1 MVITLFCRNDGKPR
15 VQVQCFPLYSMPLA
29 VGRTKVDFFSLDV
42 EGAEESVLESIPMDK
57 VDIEL
62 FVIEYQ
68 HDNKKEKAKRLQKMR
83 DFFTKLD
90 GY

>member
-1 MVITLFCRNDGKPR
+1 
-15 VQVQCFPLYSMPLA
+15 MPLA